1 MLNALSKKLYIFLWF
16 FLLFGLF
23 LSHNLWGPRTGF
35 NKEYYFMWNSFTPY
49 TDTCLTTLQV
59 HLTNTLNFHFTPKH
73 ASLVIKYMFDVLV
86 VPGQTWF
93 FGIAVGE
100 SKSLFFRNQK

>member
-1 MLNALSKKLYIFLWF
+1 MHFYILYLFSSQNLLHLFMLNALSKKLYIFLWF

-59 HLTNTLNFHFTPKH
+59 HLTNKLNFHFTPKH

-86 VPGQTWF
+86 VPGQT
-93 FGIAVGE
+93 
-100 SKSLFFRNQK
+100 